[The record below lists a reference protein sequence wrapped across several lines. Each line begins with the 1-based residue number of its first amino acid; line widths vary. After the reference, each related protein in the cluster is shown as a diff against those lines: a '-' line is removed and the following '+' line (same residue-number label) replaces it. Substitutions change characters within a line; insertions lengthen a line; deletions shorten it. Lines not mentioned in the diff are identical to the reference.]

1 MMTNSLK
8 SKKSTHWKYRQIP
21 NPVFHRVSKLAYLK
35 TSSGNKRIV
44 WQSNSNSLNSEKAFT
59 ENIGKYQ
66 TQYLIRVSKLAY
78 LKMSSGNKRIVGHS
92 NSNSLNSKKALTE
105 NIGKYQTQ
113 YLIGFQNS
121 LILKWVVA
129 TKGLSDNP
137 TKPIRGAVA
146 IETRSL
152 PHQRPDIWWNHVNH
166 TGERFFG
173 GMGTKY
179 LDQALCHALWNI
191 IYFTKSI
198 YRSTTWHN
206 KVSDFPRH
214 HKTPCIFQ

>member
-1 MMTNSLK
+1 MMTNSFK

-66 TQYLIRVSKLAY
+66 TQYLI
-78 LKMSSGNKRIVGHS
+78 
-92 NSNSLNSKKALTE
+92 
-105 NIGKYQTQ
+105 
-113 YLIGFQNS
+113 GFQNS

-146 IETRSL
+146 IETHSL

-173 GMGTKY
+173 GTDTKY

>member
-1 MMTNSLK
+1 MISAYINLRRGKTRPNYFIYK
-8 SKKSTHWKYRQIP
+8 SKILVLKHIHLPRNKKSNQFKLPDYHDFIHTIWWP
-21 NPVFHRVSKLAYLK
+21 TPSNP
-35 TSSGNKRIV
+35 
-44 WQSNSNSLNSEKAFT
+44 
-59 ENIGKYQ
+59 
-66 TQYLIRVSKLAY
+66 
-78 LKMSSGNKRIVGHS
+78 
-92 NSNSLNSKKALTE
+92 KKALTE

-173 GMGTKY
+173 GTDTKY